1 MILSPSILLVDD
13 SRVSRMLAA
22 GFIRERFPNA
32 SIQEAPDGMAA
43 LNLMMKETPDLAILD
58 MNMPGLTGL
67 EVAETALQD
76 YPGIR
81 LAILTANVQTST
93 REKAER
99 LGIRFFGKPINE
111 KVIGQ
116 ILEILGEPA

>member
-1 MILSPSILLVDD
+1 MNPSPSILVVDD
-13 SRVSRMLAA
+13 NRVSRILAA
-22 GFIRERFPNA
+22 GFIRERLPNA
-32 SIQEAPDGMAA
+32 TIQEVPDGMAA
-43 LNLMMKETPDLAILD
+43 LNLMMKHTPDLVILD
-58 MNMPGLTGL
+58 MNMPGLNGL
-67 EVAETALQD
+67 EVAESALQD
-76 YPGIR
+76 YPDIR

-116 ILEILGEPA
+116 ILEILADPA